1 MSKSQKKKSNDGKRI
16 VFLLCSVVLFVV
28 ILISTVFNDWTQI
41 MENRVNT
48 KEYQTYYEQLQEE
61 EASLNSEVIKLQDSE
76 YIARYAREK
85 YMYTKDGETI
95 LKIIDSK

>member
-61 EASLNSEVIKLQDSE
+61 EASLNSE
-76 YIARYAREK
+76 
-85 YMYTKDGETI
+85 I
-95 LKIIDSK
+95 LSI